1 MPFPDYPRVIYARNP
16 LVEVVC
22 QVDFPPIL
30 RISAEEPMA
39 FQERIRHLYPN
50 FDTSQG
56 PESLPDSVPDV
67 LRPFLQGAFQDPT
80 LSQGLRQFQ
89 FSDAAHDWHVFLSRD
104 TLSLATDAYTRWED
118 FNARFTVLLDTL
130 LEEYSPSYF
139 TRVELTYK
147 NLVSPQRAGNKS
159 YTWTDL
165 LSSPVLG
172 ELATPALEGF
182 GIVGARREI
191 RLELESDLFL
201 TLSHGFVVDDE
212 QGDPSYLID
221 AEYHKE
227 GQIATH
233 DCLANISRCHS
244 YAGKIFRWCITDTLH
259 DALGPT
265 PVED

>member
-1 MPFPDYPRVIYARNP
+1 MPFPEVERVIYDNNP

-22 QVDFPPIL
+22 EVDFPPIL

-39 FQERIRHLYPN
+39 FQEHIRHLYPN
-50 FDTSQG
+50 FGTSHT
-56 PESLPDSVPDV
+56 PESIPDGIPDI
-67 LRPFLQGAFQDPT
+67 LRPLLQGAFQDPT
-80 LSQGLRQFQ
+80 INHDLRQFQ
-89 FSDAAHDWHVFLSRD
+89 FSDATHDWHVFLSRD
-104 TLSLATDAYTRWED
+104 TLGLATAAYTRWED
-118 FNARFTVLLDTL
+118 FNARFAALLDTL
-130 LEEYSPSYF
+130 LEEYKPSYF

-147 NLVSPQRAGNKS
+147 NLVSPQRAGNES
-159 YTWTDL
+159 YTWADL

-182 GIVGARREI
+182 GVVAARREL

-201 TLSHGFVVDDE
+201 TLKHGFVVDDE
-212 QGDPSYLID
+212 QGKPSYLID

-227 GQIATH
+227 GQIATN

-259 DALGPT
+259 DALRPT